1 MQDQT
6 AATIYFA
13 EPGPQNTDATL
24 EAAISRAEQ
33 LELRH
38 IVVASD
44 TGKSAR
50 AVLARCGSDYEI
62 TVVTNPRGLKL
73 PVAKLHEYL
82 PRFREHKEKLVS
94 QGVKEVS
101 CSLSDEVL
109 SELVQGGAAVR
120 RIDWRRFAAFTK
132 SGLATMDFVSVGV
145 RVGMVISVWAYL
157 SERIG
162 KDCELLALG
171 GTGFGGGGLDT
182 ALVVRT
188 AAKWKDWRL
197 CEIIARPRIGPPSEL
212 VK

>member
-6 AATIYFA
+6 VSTVHFA
-13 EPGPQNTDATL
+13 EPGPQNTEATL
-24 EAAISRAEQ
+24 DAALARAKQ
-33 LELRH
+33 LELSR

-50 AVLARCGSDYEI
+50 AVLARCGSDDEV

-73 PVAKLHEYL
+73 PVTKLHEYL

-109 SELVQGGAAVR
+109 SELVQSGAAVR

-132 SGLATMDFVSVGV
+132 SGLATMDFISVGV
-145 RVGMVISVWAYL
+145 RVGLVISVWAYL
-157 SERIG
+157 SERIPE
-162 KDCELLALG
+162 DCELLALS

-182 ALVVRT
+182 ALVVRS
-188 AAKWKDWRL
+188 AAKWKGWRV

-212 VK
+212 LK